1 MQEEKIRPGN
11 QEKRPIER
19 SSSRRN
25 ASRIALAV
33 LYMVAG
39 VLHFAIPG
47 PYIHVM
53 PPFLP
58 EPRLLVAVSGV
69 CEFLGGA
76 GVLIPQ
82 TRRFA
87 GYGLIAL
94 LLAVFPANITM
105 FYQQWRPHGWTLY
118 TFVLLLRLPLQIPL
132 ILWARSVSL
141 NASPVLFLNCD
152 DNENTG

>member
-1 MQEEKIRPGN
+1 MARKEMMPDN
-11 QEKRPIER
+11 QEKSAIEHAI
-19 SSSRRN
+19 SRQN
-25 ASRIALAV
+25 ASRIALAI

-39 VLHFAIPG
+39 VLHFAIPD

-58 EPRLLVAVSGV
+58 EPRLLVAVSGI

-76 GVLIPQ
+76 GVLIAP

-87 GYGLIAL
+87 GYGLVAL
-94 LLAVFPANITM
+94 LIAVFPANVYM
-105 FYQQWRPHGWTLY
+105 LYQQWRPHGWTPY

-132 ILWARSVSL
+132 ILWARSVAL
-141 NASPVLFLNCD
+141 NALPVLSLKRKYR
-152 DNENTG
+152 